1 MQSLYFSVFGSANHQ
16 EIWEITSALENHKS
30 EIADWDLGAGIYIDF
45 YILKN
50 SMQEESAMD
59 DSVWTLSSAS
69 ITFYWIYVI
78 FLEKLNICKWK
89 QRYFIFQDSLLKKNE
104 SCKSFFGRLN
114 DSLLVWGSK
123 LPVESRA
130 CYSKMTDELCE
141 LFMKAPGVAMNL
153 HMECFQTMLNAPVA
167 DDRKSSYLQEAV
179 SVFTEIL
186 CSDSWQKYPC
196 HHLNMVSVQT
206 CTESGWPLIP
216 RQHSEELRVFAR
228 LMCGRNV

>member
-1 MQSLYFSVFGSANHQ
+1 MQSLYFLVFGSANHQ

-59 DSVWTLSSAS
+59 DS
-69 ITFYWIYVI
+69 
-78 FLEKLNICKWK
+78 
-89 QRYFIFQDSLLKKNE
+89 DSLLKKNE

-153 HMECFQTMLNAPVA
+153 HMECFQTMLNAAVA

-186 CSDSWQKYPC
+186 CSDS
-196 HHLNMVSVQT
+196 
-206 CTESGWPLIP
+206 
-216 RQHSEELRVFAR
+216 
-228 LMCGRNV
+228 

>member
-1 MQSLYFSVFGSANHQ
+1 MYEALALYHEYYGDQQGALENFIRCGNWKKAHTIFMTSVAHTMFLSSNHQ

-50 SMQEESAMD
+50 SMQEESAMA
-59 DSVWTLSSAS
+59 DS
-69 ITFYWIYVI
+69 
-78 FLEKLNICKWK
+78 
-89 QRYFIFQDSLLKKNE
+89 DSLLKKNE

-186 CSDSWQKYPC
+186 CSDS
-196 HHLNMVSVQT
+196 
-206 CTESGWPLIP
+206 
-216 RQHSEELRVFAR
+216 
-228 LMCGRNV
+228 